1 MMKQVKLHDCGVV
14 FNAEH
19 HTYTLDGKQLS
30 GITSIIGKYIFPNM
44 YSNVSESVLE
54 AARERGSMVHA
65 GLEAE
70 FLGMS
75 ADLPE
80 IVAYRELSKKH
91 KIKQIAAEYVVTDYN
106 SIATCIDNV
115 AYVNGELSL
124 LDYKTTSILNIE
136 YLRWQL
142 SLESL
147 MFTMVN
153 QCSVM
158 RAYAVHLPKPKDGV
172 CDAKLVEIELIPC
185 NHLMALLDAF
195 NAGAET
201 FDNPLRNMG
210 DDFESIL
217 EQYKQAEACLL
228 DIKGIV
234 EFYEN
239 TKNECKEKLKA
250 IMDERKVSVWEGEGV
265 KVTRSADTVRKTFDL
280 KLLQEQCPKFPAKWM
295 KEIETKGY
303 KESVT
308 KGRMTITIK

>member
-1 MMKQVKLHDCGVV
+1 
-14 FNAEH
+14 
-19 HTYTLDGKQLS
+19 
-30 GITSIIGKYIFPNM
+30 M

-70 FLGMS
+70 FHGMS
-75 ADLPE
+75 ADIPE
-80 IVAYRELSKKH
+80 VVAYRELAKQH

-106 SIATCIDNV
+106 SIATCIDSV
-115 AYVNGELSL
+115 AYVNGELAL
-124 LDYKTTSILNIE
+124 LDYKTTSVLNIE

-153 QCSVM
+153 QCSVTK
-158 RAYAVHLPKPKDGV
+158 AYAVHLPKPKDGV
-172 CDAKLVEIELIPC
+172 CEAKLVEIELIPC
-185 NHLMALLDAF
+185 NHLISLLEAF
-195 NAGAET
+195 NAGSEE
-201 FDNPLRNMG
+201 FVNPLRNMG
-210 DDFESIL
+210 NDFESIL
-217 EQYKQAEACLL
+217 EQYKQAEAYLL
-228 DIKGIV
+228 DIKETV
-234 EFYEN
+234 KYYEN
-239 TKNECKEKLKA
+239 IQSECKDKLKA
-250 IMDERKVSVWEGEGV
+250 IMDENKVNVWEGDGV
-265 KVTRSADTVRKTFDL
+265 KVTRSADTIRKTFDL

>member
-1 MMKQVKLHDCGVV
+1 MMDQVKLNDCGVV

-19 HTYTLDGKQLS
+19 HTYTLDGKELS

-70 FLGMS
+70 FLGMKG
-75 ADLPE
+75 DIPE
-80 IVAYRELSKKH
+80 IVAYRELAKQH

-115 AYVNGELSL
+115 AYVDGELAL
-124 LDYKTTSILNIE
+124 IDYKTTSVLNIE

-153 QCSVM
+153 QCSAM
-158 RAYAVHLPKPKDGV
+158 KAYAVHLPKPKDGV
-172 CDAKLVEIELIPC
+172 CEAKLVEIELIPC
-185 NHLMALLDAF
+185 NHLMSLLDAF

-201 FDNPLRNMG
+201 FDNPLRNLG
-210 DDFESIL
+210 DDFKSIL
-217 EQYKQAEACLL
+217 DQYKQAEECLI
-228 DIKGIV
+228 DIKKTLAY
-234 EFYEN
+234 YEDIQA
-239 TKNECKEKLKA
+239 ECKERLKA

-265 KVTRSADTVRKTFDL
+265 KVTRSADQVRKTFDL

-295 KEIETKGY
+295 NEIETKGY
-303 KESVT
+303 KESVI

>member
-1 MMKQVKLHDCGVV
+1 
-14 FNAEH
+14 
-19 HTYTLDGKQLS
+19 
-30 GITSIIGKYIFPNM
+30 M

-80 IVAYRELSKKH
+80 IVAYRELAKQH

-115 AYVNGELSL
+115 AYVNGELAL
-124 LDYKTTSILNIE
+124 LDYKTTSVLNIE

-153 QCSVM
+153 QCSVAK
-158 RAYAVHLPKPKDGV
+158 AYAVHLPKPKDGV

-210 DDFESIL
+210 NDFESIL
-217 EQYKQAEACLL
+217 EQYIQAEQALL
-228 DIKGIV
+228 DIRGIV
-234 EFYEN
+234 AEYEKTQAN
-239 TKNECKEKLKA
+239 CKEALKA

-265 KVTRSADTVRKTFDL
+265 KVTRSADQVRKTFDL
-280 KLLQEQCPKFPAKWM
+280 KLLQQQCPKFPAKWM

-308 KGRMTITIK
+308 KGRMTITLK

>member
-1 MMKQVKLHDCGVV
+1 MMKQVKLNECGVV
-14 FNAEH
+14 FNGEH
-19 HTYTLDGKQLS
+19 HTYTLDGKELS
-30 GITSIIGKYIFPNM
+30 GITSIISKYIFPDM

-54 AARERGSMVHA
+54 AARKRGSIVHSE
-65 GLEAE
+65 LEME
-70 FLGMS
+70 FNGIAS
-75 ADLPE
+75 DSPE
-80 IVAYRELSKKH
+80 VIAYRALAKQH

-115 AYVNGELSL
+115 AYVNGELAL
-124 LDYKTTSILNIE
+124 LDYKTTSVLNVE

-153 QCSVM
+153 QCSVAK
-158 RAYAVHLPKPKDGV
+158 AYAVHLPKPKDGV
-172 CDAKLVEIELIPC
+172 CEAKLVEIELITC
-185 NHLMALLDAF
+185 NHLMSLLDAF
-195 NAGAET
+195 NAGSEN
-201 FDNPLRNMG
+201 FINPLRNMG

-217 EQYKQAEACLL
+217 EQYKQAEAYLL
-228 DIKGIV
+228 DIKEAV
-234 EFYEN
+234 KFYEN
-239 TKNECKEKLKA
+239 IQAGCKEKLKA
-250 IMDERKVSVWEGEGV
+250 IMDERKVTTWEGEGV
-265 KVTRSADTVRKTFDL
+265 KVTRSADQVRRTFDL

>member
-1 MMKQVKLHDCGVV
+1 MKQIMLNGCGVV

-19 HTYTLDGKQLS
+19 HTYTLDGKELS
-30 GITSIIGKYIFPNM
+30 GITSIISKYIFPDM

-54 AARERGSMVHA
+54 AARQRGSVVHSE
-65 GLEAE
+65 LEME
-70 FLGMS
+70 FNGIS
-75 ADLPE
+75 SDSPE
-80 IVAYRELSKKH
+80 VVAYRKLVKKH

-115 AYVNGELSL
+115 AYVNGELAL
-124 LDYKTTSILNIE
+124 LDYKTTSVLNIE

-142 SLESL
+142 SLEGL

-153 QCSVM
+153 QCSVAK
-158 RAYAVHLPKPKDGV
+158 AYAVHLPKPKDGV

-185 NHLMALLDAF
+185 NYLMALLNAF
-195 NAGAET
+195 NAGADT

-210 DDFESIL
+210 NDFESIL
-217 EQYKQAEACLL
+217 EQYKQAEAYLL
-228 DIKGIV
+228 DIKETV
-234 EFYEN
+234 KFYEN
-239 TKNECKEKLKA
+239 IQSECKEKLKA
-250 IMDERKVSVWEGEGV
+250 IMDERKVNVWEGEGV
-265 KVTRSADTVRKTFDL
+265 KVTRSADQVRKTFDL

>member
-1 MMKQVKLHDCGVV
+1 MKQIMLNGCGVV
-14 FNAEH
+14 FDAEH
-19 HTYTLDGKQLS
+19 HTYTLDGKELS
-30 GITSIIGKYIFPNM
+30 GITSIISKYIFPDM

-54 AARERGSMVHA
+54 AARQRGSVVHSE
-65 GLEAE
+65 LEME
-70 FLGMS
+70 FNGIQS
-75 ADLPE
+75 DSPE
-80 IVAYRELSKKH
+80 VVAYRALAKKH

-115 AYVNGELSL
+115 AYVNGELAL
-124 LDYKTTSILNIE
+124 LDYKTTSVLNIE

-153 QCSVM
+153 QCSPSK
-158 RAYAVHLPKPKDGV
+158 AYAVHLPKPKDGV

-185 NHLMALLDAF
+185 NHLMALLDAY
-195 NAGAET
+195 NSGAET

-210 DDFESIL
+210 DDFEYIL
-217 EQYKQAEACLL
+217 EQYKQAEIYLL
-228 DIKGIV
+228 DLKDAIKD
-234 EFYEN
+234 YEN
-239 TKNECKEKLKA
+239 IQARCKEKLKA
-250 IMDERKVSVWEGEGV
+250 IMDERNVTTWEGEGV
-265 KVTRSADTVRKTFDL
+265 KVTRSADQVRRTLDL

-308 KGRMTITIK
+308 KGRMTITLK

>member
-1 MMKQVKLHDCGVV
+1 MMKVKLHDCGVV

-19 HTYTLDGKQLS
+19 HTYTLDGKELS
-30 GITSIIGKYIFPNM
+30 GITSIIGKYLFPNM

-70 FLGMS
+70 FNLGMF

-80 IVAYRELSKKH
+80 IVAYRELAKQH
-91 KIKQIAAEYVVTDYN
+91 KIKQIAAEYIVTDYN

-115 AYVNGELSL
+115 AYVNGELAL
-124 LDYKTTSILNIE
+124 LDYKTTSVLNIE

-153 QCSVM
+153 QCSVAK
-158 RAYAVHLPKPKDGV
+158 AYAVHLPKPKDGV
-172 CDAKLVEIELIPC
+172 CEAKLVEIELIPC
-185 NHLMALLDAF
+185 SYLMSLLDAF
-195 NAGAET
+195 NAGSED
-201 FDNPLRNMG
+201 FINPLRNMG
-210 DDFESIL
+210 DEFETIL
-217 EQYKQAEACLL
+217 EQYRQAEEYLL
-228 DIKGIV
+228 DVKETV
-234 EFYEN
+234 KYYEN
-239 TKNECKEKLKA
+239 IQAECKEKLKA
-250 IMDERKVSVWEGEGV
+250 IMDERKVTTYEGSGV
-265 KVTRSADTVRKTFDL
+265 KVTRSADTIRKTFDL

>member
-1 MMKQVKLHDCGVV
+1 MMNKIKLNGCGVV
-14 FNAEH
+14 FDAEH
-19 HTYTLDGKQLS
+19 HTYTLDGKELS
-30 GITSIIGKYIFPNM
+30 GITSIISKYIFPDM

-54 AARERGSMVHA
+54 AARQRGSVVHSE
-65 GLEAE
+65 LEME
-70 FLGMS
+70 FNGIS
-75 ADLPE
+75 SDSPE
-80 IVAYRELSKKH
+80 VVAYRALEKKH

-115 AYVNGELSL
+115 AYVNGELAL
-124 LDYKTTSILNIE
+124 LDYKTTSVLNIE

-153 QCSVM
+153 QASPLK
-158 RAYAVHLPKPKDGV
+158 AYAVHLPKPKDGV

-185 NHLMALLDAF
+185 LHLMALLDAF
-195 NAGAET
+195 NAGAES

-217 EQYKQAEACLL
+217 EQYKQAEAYLL
-228 DIKGIV
+228 DIKDTV
-234 EFYEN
+234 KFYEN
-239 TKNECKEKLKA
+239 IQTECKEKLKA

-265 KVTRSADTVRKTFDL
+265 KVTRSADTVRKTFDM

>member
-1 MMKQVKLHDCGVV
+1 MMDQVKLNDCGVV

-19 HTYTLDGKQLS
+19 HTYILDGKQLS

-80 IVAYRELSKKH
+80 IVAYRELAKKH

-115 AYVNGELSL
+115 AYVNGELAL
-124 LDYKTTSILNIE
+124 LDYKTTSVLNIE

-153 QCSVM
+153 QCSAM
-158 RAYAVHLPKPKDGV
+158 KAYAVHLPKPKDGV
-172 CDAKLVEIELIPC
+172 CEAKLVEIELIPC
-185 NHLMALLDAF
+185 NHLMSLLDAF
-195 NAGAET
+195 NAGAEE
-201 FDNPLRNMG
+201 FINPLRNMG

-217 EQYKQAEACLL
+217 EQYIQAEQALL
-228 DIKGIV
+228 DIRGIV
-234 EFYEN
+234 AEYEK
-239 TKNECKEKLKA
+239 TQADCKEALKA
-250 IMDERKVSVWEGEGV
+250 IMDERKVNVWEGERV
-265 KVTRSADTVRKTFDL
+265 KVTRSADSKRRTFDL

>member
-1 MMKQVKLHDCGVV
+1 MMKQVKLNDCGVV

-19 HTYTLDGKQLS
+19 HTYTLDGKELS
-30 GITSIIGKYIFPNM
+30 GITSIIGKYLFPHM

-70 FLGMS
+70 FQGMS
-75 ADLPE
+75 GDIPE
-80 IVAYRELSKKH
+80 IVAYRELAKQH
-91 KIKQIAAEYVVTDYN
+91 KIRQIAAEYVVTDYN
-106 SIATCIDNV
+106 SIATCIDSV
-115 AYVNGELSL
+115 AYVNGELAL
-124 LDYKTTSILNIE
+124 LDYKTTSILNVE

-153 QCSVM
+153 QCSVAK
-158 RAYAVHLPKPKDGV
+158 AYAVHLPKPKDGV
-172 CDAKLVEIELIPC
+172 CEAKLVEIELIPC
-185 NHLMALLDAF
+185 KYLMSLLDAF
-195 NAGAET
+195 NAGSDE
-201 FDNPLRNMG
+201 FINPLRNMG
-210 DDFESIL
+210 NDFESIL
-217 EQYKQAEACLL
+217 EQYKQAEAFLL
-228 DIKGIV
+228 DIKDTV
-234 EFYEN
+234 KFYEN
-239 TKNECKEKLKA
+239 IQAECKEKLKA
-250 IMDERKVSVWEGEGV
+250 IMDENKVNVWEGDGV
-265 KVTRSADTVRKTFDL
+265 KVTRSADTIRKTFDL

>member
-1 MMKQVKLHDCGVV
+1 MMKQIMLNGCGVV

-19 HTYTLDGKQLS
+19 HTYTLDGKELS
-30 GITSIIGKYIFPNM
+30 GITSIISKYIFPDM

-54 AARERGSMVHA
+54 AARQRGSVVHSE
-65 GLEAE
+65 LEME
-70 FLGMS
+70 FNGIS
-75 ADLPE
+75 SDSPE
-80 IVAYRELSKKH
+80 VVAYRKLVKKH

-115 AYVNGELSL
+115 AYVNGELAL
-124 LDYKTTSILNIE
+124 LDYKTTSVLNIE

-153 QCSVM
+153 QCSPLK
-158 RAYAVHLPKPKDGV
+158 AYAVHLPKPKDGV
-172 CDAKLVEIELIPC
+172 CEAKLVEIELITC
-185 NHLMALLDAF
+185 NHLMSLLDAF
-195 NAGAET
+195 NAGSEE
-201 FDNPLRNMG
+201 FINPLRNMG
-210 DDFESIL
+210 NDFESIL
-217 EQYKQAEACLL
+217 EQYKQAEAYLL
-228 DIKGIV
+228 DIKDTV
-234 EFYEN
+234 KFYEN
-239 TKNECKEKLKA
+239 IQTECKEKLKA

-265 KVTRSADTVRKTFDL
+265 KVTRSADQVRKTFDL

>member
-1 MMKQVKLHDCGVV
+1 
-14 FNAEH
+14 
-19 HTYTLDGKQLS
+19 
-30 GITSIIGKYIFPNM
+30 M

-70 FLGMS
+70 FLGMRG
-75 ADLPE
+75 DLPE
-80 IVAYRELSKKH
+80 IVAYRELAKKH

-106 SIATCIDNV
+106 SIATCIDSV
-115 AYVNGELSL
+115 AYVNGELAL
-124 LDYKTTSILNIE
+124 LDYKTTSVLNIE

-158 RAYAVHLPKPKDGV
+158 KAYAVHLPKPKDGV

-195 NAGAET
+195 NADAET
-201 FDNPLRNMG
+201 FDNPLRNLG
-210 DDFESIL
+210 DDFKSIL
-217 EQYKQAEACLL
+217 EQYKQAEECLI
-228 DIKGIV
+228 DIKKTLAYYEGIQD
-234 EFYEN
+234 
-239 TKNECKEKLKA
+239 ECKEKLKA
-250 IMDERKVSVWEGEGV
+250 IMDEHKVIVWEDEGMR
-265 KVTRSADTVRKTFDL
+265 VTRSADSIRKTFDL

-295 KEIETKGY
+295 KEIEAKGY

-308 KGRMTITIK
+308 KGRMTIKFK

>member
-1 MMKQVKLHDCGVV
+1 MINKVKLHDCGVV

-19 HTYTLDGKQLS
+19 HTYTLDGKELS
-30 GITSIIGKYIFPNM
+30 GITSIISKYIFPNM

-70 FLGMS
+70 FLGMKG
-75 ADLPE
+75 DIPE
-80 IVAYRELSKKH
+80 IVAYRELAKQH

-106 SIATCIDNV
+106 SIATCIDSV
-115 AYVNGELSL
+115 AYVNGELAL
-124 LDYKTTSILNIE
+124 LDYKTTSVLNIE

-153 QCSVM
+153 QCSVAK
-158 RAYAVHLPKPKDGV
+158 AYAVHLPKPKDGV

-185 NHLMALLDAF
+185 NHLTSLLDAF
-195 NAGAET
+195 NAGSEE
-201 FDNPLRNMG
+201 FINPLRNMG

-217 EQYKQAEACLL
+217 EQYIQAEQALL
-228 DIKGIV
+228 DIRGIV
-234 EFYEN
+234 AEYEKTQAN
-239 TKNECKEKLKA
+239 CKEALKA

-265 KVTRSADTVRKTFDL
+265 KVTRSADQVRKTFDL

-308 KGRMTITIK
+308 RGRMTITLK